1 MILGLIALRKLT
13 MKFTFVGNPTL
24 SVAACLQDKHA
35 IGKVLLLFAYPLSQR
50 LNKAGIKLS
59 DCLKYH

>member
-1 MILGLIALRKLT
+1 MI
-13 MKFTFVGNPTL
+13 TFVGNPTL